1 MESITK
7 SVVVPY
13 TAEQMYELVNNVT
26 AYPEFLPWCSAS
38 QVHEQDE
45 HYMKASVSLASGAVK
60 QTFTTANT
68 LTPGER
74 IEVALVSGP
83 FKQLNG
89 YWSFEK
95 AGDGMSKIDFRMSY
109 EYKNRIIKL
118 ALNKIFTRIG
128 DTLVSSFVERA
139 HQLYGKK

>member
-1 MESITK
+1 M
-7 SVVVPY
+7 VVPFS
-13 TAEQMYELVNNVT
+13 AEQMYELVNDV
-26 AYPEFLPWCSAS
+26 ASYPEFLPWCSAAE
-38 QVHEQDE
+38 VHEQSE
-45 HYMKASVSLASGAVK
+45 HYMMASVSLASGAVR

-68 LTPGER
+68 LEPGER

-89 YWSFEK
+89 FWSFET
-95 AGDGMSKIDFRMSY
+95 AGEGMSRINFRMSY

-128 DTLVSSFVERA
+128 DSLVSSFVERA
-139 HQLYGKK
+139 HSLYGRR

>member
-7 SVVVPY
+7 SVVVPFS
-13 TAEQMYELVNNVT
+13 AEQMYELVNDVS
-26 AYPEFLPWCSAS
+26 AYPDFLPWCSAA
-38 QVHEQDE
+38 QIHEQSE
-45 HYMKASVSLASGAVK
+45 HYMKASVSLASGAVR

-68 LTPGER
+68 LTPGQR

-89 YWSFEK
+89 FWSFEN
-95 AGDGMSKIDFRMSY
+95 AGEGMSKIDFRMSF
-109 EYKNRIIKL
+109 EYRNKIVKL

-139 HQLYGKK
+139 HSLYGSR

>member
-1 MESITK
+1 ME
-7 SVVVPY
+7 
-13 TAEQMYELVNNVT
+13 
-26 AYPEFLPWCSAS
+26 
-38 QVHEQDE
+38 
-45 HYMKASVSLASGAVK
+45 ASVSLASGAVR

-68 LTPGER
+68 LKPGER
-74 IEVALVSGP
+74 IEVSLLSGP

-89 YWSFEK
+89 YWSFAN

-139 HQLYGKK
+139 HSLYGKQ